1 MFRQQKRPWPRVV
14 AMIGVAGLCAGALG
28 TVALGTVALGTVALG
43 QGATPLPK
51 DTIFAR
57 KVLMDSIGRN
67 MDALEANASSTR
79 IDLIE
84 GRDHA
89 DNISVMLMAFVHLF
103 PPSTNEWKPKVDR
116 DPGTDTFAAPAIW
129 TGFAD
134 FYKRARDA
142 ADVAFKA
149 SRAETEPAF
158 RNQVRQLRLACDSC
172 HAIYMKKD

>member
-1 MFRQQKRPWPRVV
+1 MFRGPERHWQRVV
-14 AMIGVAGLCAGALG
+14 AMIGVAELCAA
-28 TVALGTVALGTVALG
+28 VWGTVALG
-43 QGATPLPK
+43 QGATPPPK
-51 DTIFAR
+51 QAIFAR
-57 KVLMDSIGRN
+57 KVLMASIGHN
-67 MDALEANASSTR
+67 MDELEANAGLSKV
-79 IDLIE
+79 DLGE
-84 GRDHA
+84 GGNNA
-89 DNISVMLMAFVHLF
+89 DNISVMLMTFPHLF
-103 PPSTNEWKPKVDR
+103 PPTTNEWKPNVRR

>member
-1 MFRQQKRPWPRVV
+1 
-14 AMIGVAGLCAGALG
+14 MIGGAGLCAG
-28 TVALGTVALGTVALG
+28 ALGTVALG

-51 DTIFAR
+51 ETIKETIFAR
-57 KVLMDSIGRN
+57 KILMDSIGRN
-67 MDALEANASSTR
+67 MDELEANASSTK
-79 IDLIE
+79 IELAE

-89 DNISVMLMAFVHLF
+89 DTVSVMLMTFPHLF
-103 PPSTNEWKPKVDR
+103 PPSTNEWKPNGDR
-116 DPGTDTFAAPAIW
+116 DPGTDTFAAPEIW

-158 RNQVRQLRLACDSC
+158 KHQVARLRLACDSC
-172 HAIYMKKD
+172 HAIYMKKN